1 MLTIFG
7 GKVRDLRPILL
18 EERLPDGWQPSER
31 HPMGLTL
38 LPFQSTVLTVE
49 MGIREE
55 VESAM
60 EALGR
65 SGSGAAEKKIA

>member
-31 HPMGLTL
+31 HPMGLTML
-38 LPFQSTVLTVE
+38 TFQSTVMAVE
-49 MGIREE
+49 MGIPEE
-55 VESAM
+55 VDSAM
-60 EALGR
+60 EVLGF
-65 SGSGAAEKKIA
+65 SGSSAAAKKVA